1 MNTIKMVTVF
11 FLSTI
16 MFNWVSAQNFV
27 EVKNANDVIENAI
40 AALGGRE
47 YLSSIKTLYTDISTE
62 MEGRQVDWVTK
73 EMLPNKGSF
82 EIVYQGRTVFRDW
95 YDGNTGYEI
104 VNGEKAKADPEEFK
118 DKKYKKNIFNELD
131 YLDTSLWKLELI
143 GEEKVN
149 DEDCY
154 KVKASLVNG
163 EVRNLFFSK
172 ETFYMLRE
180 DKLSNAEKG
189 AFSSTFFSDYRK
201 FGKLTY
207 YSVMKFSDGEK
218 TQIGKIVKLVPN
230 QDITEKDFD

>member
-1 MNTIKMVTVF
+1 MVHLRLTF
-11 FLSTI
+11 EEI
-16 MFNWVSAQNFV
+16 MKPNILFYDQAEEAACFDITNHLKIDNLPAISGKDFYELQ
-27 EVKNANDVIENAI
+27 ENHFKRKKI
-40 AALGGRE
+40 
-47 YLSSIKTLYTDISTE
+47 
-62 MEGRQVDWVTK
+62 
-73 EMLPNKGSF
+73 
-82 EIVYQGRTVFRDW
+82 
-95 YDGNTGYEI
+95 NTGNSVRINNCIFDTPLIKKFHEYEI

-172 ETFYMLRE
+172 GTFYMLRE

-218 TQIGKIVKLVPN
+218 TQIGKIVKLLPN
-230 QDITEKDFD
+230 QDISEKDFD